1 MQALLCLMLVAGRA
15 FEVALAAEVSA
26 TSALSLDEA
35 GAKNRPVTKVVTLLK
50 DMQKTLE
57 KEAEEDEEVYN
68 KMACWCTTNDK
79 AKAEGIADHEDHI
92 EALTSSIEELTASS
106 AKLTSEIARL
116 EKEVAANTKALD
128 EATETRK
135 KEYASFTAE
144 EKDMLE
150 TIAALKNALNVL
162 SKHNS
167 FLGESLLQK
176 HTTAIRSSLRKHG
189 SLVAGTLTRNERRIL
204 ASFLQKS
211 DGSDAAGP
219 SQQYAAQSGE
229 IFGVLGQLKESFEGD
244 LATSQKDEESNQ
256 ASYEGLKKAKTEE
269 IESGLAM
276 VDSKKDQLAE
286 TDEKNSASKQDLEDT
301 QSSLS
306 ADQKFLATLKEKC
319 SQTDLEY
326 EERLKTRR
334 LEIEAVSKAL
344 VVLSGDDA
352 QDLYSR
358 TFSFTQKASRA
369 HSSRQTQAS
378 VFLTTVARKLRSR
391 QLASLAVRVRL
402 DAFTKVKKAID
413 DMIVKLIQEKDAEI
427 KKKDF
432 CVDGFDENERQT
444 QDHNEEK
451 TDLETQIDDLKMQI
465 QSLTDAS
472 ANLKAEIGDLQV
484 QLKRATE
491 DREKQSKE
499 FQQTLA
505 DQRAT
510 KVLLEKAL
518 GILNEFY
525 AKAASAALVQGES
538 EEEPAGPPPPPGF
551 KEYKPNAGA
560 AGVTGMIQQ
569 IIDDAKAMTAQ
580 AIKDETDAYEAYGAF
595 VKDTNDSIKTKTE
608 ELVDK
613 SEKKAEAEQTLVETT
628 RDHFSVVNELE
639 ELGTAL
645 EGLHENCDY
654 VMKNFDIRQQARDE
668 EVSAL
673 KQAKA
678 ILMGAKFEAFL
689 ERA

>member
-1 MQALLCLMLVAGRA
+1 MKALLCLMLTAGRA
-15 FEVALAAEVSA
+15 FKSALGAEVSA
-26 TSALSLDEA
+26 MSTLSLDEA

-57 KEAEEDEEVYN
+57 KEAEEDEEIYN

-79 AKAEGIADHEDHI
+79 AKAEGITDHEDHI
-92 EALTSSIEELTASS
+92 EALKSSIEELTANS
-106 AKLTSEIARL
+106 AKLTQEIARL
-116 EKEVAANTKALD
+116 EKEVAANQEAL
-128 EATETRK
+128 EKATETRK
-135 KEYASFTAE
+135 KEFASFTAE
-144 EKDMLE
+144 EQDLLE
-150 TIAALKNALNVL
+150 TIAALKNALTVL
-162 SKHNS
+162 SKHNGES
-167 FLGESLLQK
+167 FLQKK
-176 HTTAIRSSLRKHG
+176 HTTAIRTSLQKHG
-189 SLVAGTLTRNERRIL
+189 ARVAGALTRSEKKIL

-211 DGSDAAGP
+211 DDADGAP
-219 SQQYAAQSGE
+219 HLQEYAAQSGE

-244 LATSQKDEESNQ
+244 LASSQKDEETDQ
-256 ASYEGLKKAKTEE
+256 ASYEGLKKAKTKE
-269 IESGLAM
+269 IESGMAM
-276 VDSKKDQLAE
+276 VDDKKDQLAE
-286 TDEKNSASKQDLEDT
+286 TDEKNSAQKQDLEDT
-301 QSSLS
+301 ENALS
-306 ADQKFLATLKEKC
+306 ADSKFLATLKQKC

-352 QDLYSR
+352 LDLQSR
-358 TFSFTQKASRA
+358 TFSFTQKASSA
-369 HSSRQTQAS
+369 HSSRQAKAS
-378 VFLTTVARKLRSR
+378 AFLTTVAKRLNNPR
-391 QLASLAVRVRL
+391 LATLAVRVRL

-413 DMIVKLIQEKDAEI
+413 GMIVKLLEEKEAEI

-444 QDHNEEK
+444 QDHTEEK
-451 TDLETQIDDLKMQI
+451 TDLETQMDDLKMLI
-465 QSLTDAS
+465 QGLSDAI
-472 ANLKAEIGDLQV
+472 ANIKAEIGDLQV
-484 QLKRATE
+484 QLKRSTE

-510 KVLLEKAL
+510 EALLEKAL
-518 GILNEFY
+518 LILNSFY
-525 AKAASAALVQGES
+525 AKAASAALLQRES
-538 EEEPAGPPPPPGF
+538 EEPAGPPPPPGF

-569 IIDDAKAMTAQ
+569 IIDDAKAMAAQ
-580 AIKDETDAYEAYGAF
+580 AIKDETDAVAAYGAF
-595 VKDTNDSIKTKTE
+595 VTDTNDSIKAKSE
-608 ELVDK
+608 EMVDK

-628 RDHFSVVNELE
+628 GDHSSVVKELE
-639 ELGTAL
+639 QLASELD
-645 EGLHENCDY
+645 GLHENCDY
-654 VMKNFDIRQQARDE
+654 IIKNFDIRQVARDE

-678 ILMGAKFEAFL
+678 ILSGAKFEAFL